1 METREI
7 QRTLTTLI
15 DFFETGNNES
25 DASAKAVLTSDS
37 NYDEYWRPE
46 IEKFQKSIDWTGLR
60 GPEAEI
66 LVCRLRQAAELI
78 AVEK

>member
-1 METREI
+1 VETREI

-25 DASAKAVLTSDS
+25 DAAARAVLVSDS
-37 NYDEYWRPE
+37 NYDEYWCPE
-46 IEKFQKSIDWTGLR
+46 IEKFLKSIDWTGLR

-66 LVCRLRQAAELI
+66 LAGRLRKAAELI
-78 AVEK
+78 GVEK